1 MQNAIKNAGIYVRV
15 STERQA
21 NEGYSVGAQKANL
34 SRFANVNNFCIYDV
48 YADEGISG
56 KNVEGRPAVK
66 RLIKDIQ
73 DGKIDVVLI
82 QKFDRLTRNITDTE
96 DFIKLFQQYDVDV
109 WSISDGKVDIS
120 NSNGKFMTLLKGL
133 FAQYER
139 EQTSERIKVAF
150 KQKVEQGYTLCCG
163 CLPYGYNREKGNKI
177 IVINPEEAEV
187 VRRIYQMYVDNM
199 SFTEIA
205 RTLNTEGV
213 PTKNAGKTIYLRKG
227 GVVIGSRTFVGVWS
241 PKAIRLILSNPVY
254 IGKVR
259 HNIRSEN
266 CYVGDGAHEPIIS
279 NEMWEKVREKVS
291 KVKKVVRTNRPKDDV
306 YFCGTLV
313 CGVCGKVLTTER
325 TLGRLKP
332 DGTRNLFNAYR
343 CVNRE
348 KGICTSRG
356 MSHAKVEQAFIEYL
370 TKNVDK
376 FDNVNDV
383 ELKSNIN
390 DVEKNIETTR
400 RIINNNNAK
409 LREVMNLFMDS
420 KIGSQQLDYM
430 TKELRERIALYEEN
444 LIKLEKQREPVKY
457 INKNKISRYIVD
469 HWKLLTD
476 SEKLAFLTDFV
487 EKIVI
492 VNRDTDVKKGKAEV
506 LEVKFYD

>member
-1 MQNAIKNAGIYVRV
+1 MKNAGIYVRV
-15 STERQA
+15 STERQVQ
-21 NEGYSVGAQKANL
+21 EGYSVAAQKANL
-34 SRFANVNNFCIYDV
+34 VKFANDNDFNIYDT
-48 YADEGISG
+48 YSDEGISG
-56 KNVEGRPAVK
+56 KNVEGRPEVR

-73 DGKIDVVLI
+73 DGKVDVVLI

-96 DFIKLFQQYDVDV
+96 DFINLFLKYNVIV
-109 WSISDGKVDIS
+109 LSILDGKVDFT
-120 NSNGKFMTLLKGL
+120 NCNGKFMTLLKGL
-133 FAQYER
+133 FAQLER

-177 IVINPEEAEV
+177 IVINQKEAEV
-187 VRRIYQMYVDNM
+187 VRRIYQMYIDNV
-199 SFTEIA
+199 SFTSIA

-213 PTKNAGKTIYLRKG
+213 PTKNAGKTINLKKG
-227 GVVIGSRTFVGVWS
+227 GEIVGTRTFVGVWS

-259 HNIRSEN
+259 HNTRSEH
-266 CYVGDGAHEPIIS
+266 CYVGDGLHEPIIS

-356 MSHAKVEQAFIEYL
+356 MSHTKVEAAFIEYL
-370 TKNVDK
+370 TQNVDK
-376 FDNVNDV
+376 FDNVDDM
-383 ELKSNIN
+383 ELKTNQS
-390 DVEKNIETTR
+390 DVEKSINSTK

-420 KIGSQQLDYM
+420 KISSQQLDYM
-430 TKELRERIALYEEN
+430 TKELKERIAHYEDM
-444 LIKLEKQREPVKY
+444 LSKLEKQREPVKY

-492 VNRDTDVKKGKAEV
+492 VNRDTDIKNGKAEV
-506 LEVKFYD
+506 LDVKFYD